1 MGVSDLMDDLD
12 RLRDRLAWE
21 YHTCEDARARA
32 IIADAVLHL
41 IEAET
46 ALMGVGSAR
55 VETWAQ
61 PAAERAA
68 APLRSSAART
78 APTAL
83 TAAEGAWRP
92 VRTPDVTGVPARGG
106 PVTPE

>member
-1 MGVSDLMDDLD
+1 MRDTDLMDALD

-55 VETWAQ
+55 VVETWAQ
-61 PAAERAA
+61 PAAELAA
-68 APLRSSAART
+68 TPLHSSA
-78 APTAL
+78 
-83 TAAEGAWRP
+83 
-92 VRTPDVTGVPARGG
+92 VTGTQGPRGRR
-106 PVTPE
+106 